1 MGREVKRVTI
11 TAEGRDK
18 GKVFVLTEFDAARG
32 EKWGMRCLNG
42 ALLAGVSLGDITPMA
57 GLAGVAGLGILSVQ
71 AIFKM
76 PWALAEPLLDE
87 MFECVQIE
95 TPDGSMTRKLTV
107 TDTEEI
113 ATRLQLRE
121 EVASLHLGFS
131 LAETLGTWMRDLLA
145 RISSTTPPSPE
156 ASASSSRV
164 VRRRGQSSAA
174 PSGSETSTIS

>member
-1 MGREVKRVTI
+1 MGRDVKRVTI

-18 GKVFVLTEFDAARG
+18 GKVFELTEFDAVKG

-42 ALLAGVSLGDITPMA
+42 ALQAGISLGDVTPMA

-76 PWALAEPLLDE
+76 PWPIAEPLLDE
-87 MFECVQIE
+87 MFECVRIV
-95 TPDGSMTRKLTV
+95 TPDGTMVRSLV
-107 TDTEEI
+107 PSDTEEI

-121 EVASLHLGFS
+121 EVASMHLGFS

-145 RISSTTPPSPE
+145 RISSTTPASPE

-164 VRRRGQSSAA
+164 VRRRGPNSAP
-174 PSGSETSTIS
+174 PSESETSTT